1 MGRPSESSTGT
12 TVLQLL
18 NDPTDATAWSAFVD
32 RYGPRIFAW
41 CRKWN
46 LQQADAE
53 NVTQEVLVK
62 LYEKIRLY
70 KPERGCFRGWLKTVT
85 QHAWSDYLKGQARGG
100 VGGGGTEYLNQ
111 FYTVEARDDLVR
123 QLDEEFDREVL
134 AAAKKRVQSRVA
146 ANTWQAFLLLAVE
159 GKSGVEAAEQL
170 GMTVSGVFVARK
182 RVQAMLQEEVQ
193 RLQGPEPDQ

>member
-12 TVLQLL
+12 TVMQLL

-32 RYGPRIFAW
+32 RYGPRIFGW

-62 LYEKIRLY
+62 LFEKIRLY
-70 KPERGCFRGWLKTVT
+70 KPERGSFRGWLKTVT
-85 QHAWSDYLKGQARGG
+85 QHAWSDYLQSQSRGG
-100 VGGGGTEYLNQ
+100 VGAGGSDYLSQ
-111 FYTVEARDDLVR
+111 FHTIQARDDLV
-123 QLDEEFDREVL
+123 QHLEAEFDREVL
-134 AAAKKRVQSRVA
+134 DAARTRVQLRVA
-146 ANTWQAFLLLAVE
+146 ANTWQAFVLLAID
-159 GKSGVEAAEQL
+159 GKSGAETAEQL

-182 RVQAMLQEEVQ
+182 RVQTMLQEEVQ
-193 RLQGPEPDQ
+193 RLQGPNPE